1 MKNFFKID
9 ATKMRFANTYI
20 LRVVRR
26 VILSAQINELV
37 TMAKDGDA
45 EAFGE
50 LYELYYKEMYCYAC
64 YITGSETLA
73 QDAVSD
79 AVLSAF
85 RQIKSLKKAEAFK
98 GWLFKILCAACK
110 RYYTENQKKKD
121 LVYLDDENGGHSEPA
136 SFESIELS
144 FELKRALEALSREER
159 EIVLL
164 SVLGSYKSHEIA
176 EMLDYP
182 PSTVRSKL
190 KRALKKLRTA
200 LDGENET
207 ERRVKR

>member
-1 MKNFFKID
+1 M
-9 ATKMRFANTYI
+9 
-20 LRVVRR
+20 VRG
-26 VILSAQINELV
+26 VILSAQIKDLV
-37 TMAKDGDA
+37 TMAKNGSA

-50 LYELYYKEMYCYAC
+50 LYELFYKDMYCYAC

-85 RQIKSLKKAEAFK
+85 KQIKSLKKAEAFK

-121 LVYLDDENGGHSEPA
+121 LVYLDDENGGFTEPA
-136 SFESIELS
+136 SYESIELS
-144 FELKRALEALSREER
+144 VELRRALDILSQEER

-164 SVLGSYKSHEIA
+164 SVLGNYKSHEIA
-176 EMLDYP
+176 DMLDYP
-182 PSTVRSKL
+182 SSTVRSKL

-200 LDGENET
+200 LGEEN
-207 ERRVKR
+207 

>member
-1 MKNFFKID
+1 M
-9 ATKMRFANTYI
+9 
-20 LRVVRR
+20 
-26 VILSAQINELV
+26 SAQIKDLV
-37 TMAKDGDA
+37 TMAKNGSA

-50 LYELYYKEMYCYAC
+50 LYELYYKDMYCYAC

-85 RQIKSLKKAEAFK
+85 KQIKSLKKAEAFK

-121 LVYLDDENGGHSEPA
+121 LVYLDDENGGFTEPA
-136 SFESIELS
+136 SYESIELS
-144 FELKRALEALSREER
+144 VELRRALETLSQEER

-164 SVLGSYKSHEIA
+164 SVLGNYKSHEIA
-176 EMLDYP
+176 DMLDYP
-182 PSTVRSKL
+182 SSTVRSKL

-200 LDGENET
+200 LGEEN
-207 ERRVKR
+207 

>member
-1 MKNFFKID
+1 M
-9 ATKMRFANTYI
+9 
-20 LRVVRR
+20 
-26 VILSAQINELV
+26 SAQIEELV
-37 TMAKDGDA
+37 TKAKNGSA

-64 YITGSETLA
+64 YVTGSEILA

-85 RQIKSLKKAEAFK
+85 RQIKSLRNETAFK

-110 RYYTENQKKKD
+110 RYYTDNQKKKAM
-121 LVYLDDENGGHSEPA
+121 VYLDDEDGYAEPA
-136 SFESIELS
+136 SPESVELS
-144 FELKRALEALSREER
+144 VELSRALDCLSSEEK

-176 EMLDYP
+176 DMLGYP
-182 PSTVRSKL
+182 SSTVRSKL
-190 KRALKKLRTA
+190 KRALKKLRVIM
-200 LDGENET
+200 DDEKQT
-207 ERRVKR
+207 EGRVTDEKKR